1 VTETPRR
8 MDRRLLFTALALGFA
23 CCVWAGAAQ
32 ASERLSD
39 VNVSDVS
46 LQVNARG
53 EALITYHTQSG
64 AQRHVLAW
72 GAENAVAPSA
82 DAPQQTFQLDYAGGW
97 RKYKRSISASFHG
110 ACRPYDGPSLVY
122 LVTACDAPDGSYW
135 AIQSWQRVLPLRG
148 VEPFATGQGAWEV
161 HLSHW
166 TGPPATLE
174 VSPHW
179 TYDHALQGLFGRLL
193 YNGSPVYGF
202 RTPSSSKGDR
212 NARYF
217 YIDTFNSAYGP
228 GWRRDGAKVA
238 HRPNGAFCYS
248 FAPLAVA
255 PAGYPS
261 VPKVSG
267 VGERSRVTVMGP
279 GVTPDVQW
287 EGGTLGA
294 YDAGAEKAFSELFDQ
309 WVGDDPACAAE
320 R

>member
-1 VTETPRR
+1 
-8 MDRRLLFTALALGFA
+8 MDRRPVLTALAVAAALS
-23 CCVWAGAAQ
+23 VWSGAAQ
-32 ASERLSD
+32 ASDRLSD

-46 LQVNARG
+46 LQVNTRG
-53 EALITYHTQSG
+53 EALITYHTQAG
-64 AQRHVLAW
+64 ALRHVLAW

-82 DAPQQTFQLDYAGGW
+82 DVPQQAFQLDYAGGW
-97 RKYKRSISASFHG
+97 GKYKRSISASFHG
-110 ACRPYDGPSLVY
+110 ACRTYDGPSLVD
-122 LVTACDAPDGSYW
+122 LVAACDASDGSFW

-148 VEPFATGQGAWEV
+148 VEPFAPGQGAWEL

-166 TGPPATLE
+166 TGPLATLE
-174 VSPHW
+174 VSQHW
-179 TYDHALQGLFGRLL
+179 TYGHSLHGLFGRLL
-193 YNGSPVYGF
+193 YNGSAVYGF
-202 RTPSSSKGDR
+202 RTPSSTKGDR

-228 GWRRDGAKVA
+228 GWRRDGAKVT
-238 HRPNGAFCYS
+238 HRGNGAFCYS

-279 GVTPDVQW
+279 GATPDVQW
-287 EGGTLGA
+287 EGDTLGA
-294 YDAGAEKAFSELFDQ
+294 YDAAAEKANTELFDQ
-309 WVGDDPACAAE
+309 WIGDDPACTAE

>member
-1 VTETPRR
+1 MAHRS
-8 MDRRLLFTALALGFA
+8 LLPALLITVIACTWTA
-23 CCVWAGAAQ
+23 AAH
-32 ASERLSD
+32 ASQRLSD

-46 LQVNARG
+46 LQVNPKG
-53 EALITYHTQSG
+53 EALVSYRTQSG
-64 AQRHVLAW
+64 SMRHVLAW
-72 GAENAVAPSA
+72 GAENAVPPDPGVA
-82 DAPQQTFQLDYAGGW
+82 QQAFQLDYAGGW
-97 RKYKRSISASFHG
+97 RKYKRRVWSAFHNS
-110 ACRPYDGPSLVY
+110 CRPYTGPSLVY
-122 LVTACDAPDGSYW
+122 LVTACTAADGSYW

-148 VEPFATGQGAWEV
+148 VEPFRPGQGAWEL

-166 TGPPATLE
+166 TGDLATLE

-179 TYDHALQGLFGRLL
+179 TYGGTLQGVFGRLL
-193 YNGSPVYGF
+193 YQGKPVYGF
-202 RTPSSSKGDR
+202 HTPSETTGDR

-228 GWRRDGAKVA
+228 GWRREGAKVT

-248 FAPLAVA
+248 FAPLAKA

-287 EGGTLGA
+287 EGETLGNFDAKAEAA
-294 YDAGAEKAFSELFDQ
+294 YNELFDT
-309 WVGDDPACAAE
+309 WIGDDLACAAE

>member
-1 VTETPRR
+1 
-8 MDRRLLFTALALGFA
+8 MDRRPVLTALAVAAALS
-23 CCVWAGAAQ
+23 VWSGAAQ
-32 ASERLSD
+32 ASDRLSD

-46 LQVNARG
+46 LQVNTRG
-53 EALITYHTQSG
+53 EALITYHTQAG
-64 AQRHVLAW
+64 ALRHVLAW

-82 DAPQQTFQLDYAGGW
+82 DVPQQAFQLDYAGGW
-97 RKYKRSISASFHG
+97 GKYKRSISASFHG
-110 ACRPYDGPSLVY
+110 ACRTYDGPSLVD
-122 LVTACDAPDGSYW
+122 LVAACDASDGSFW

-148 VEPFATGQGAWEV
+148 VEPFAPGQGAWEL

-166 TGPPATLE
+166 TGPLATLE
-174 VSPHW
+174 VAQHW
-179 TYDHALQGLFGRLL
+179 TYGHSLHGLFGRLL
-193 YNGSPVYGF
+193 YNGSAVYGF
-202 RTPSSSKGDR
+202 RTPSSTKGDR

-228 GWRRDGAKVA
+228 GWRRDGAKVT
-238 HRPNGAFCYS
+238 HRGNGAFCYS

-279 GVTPDVQW
+279 GATPDVQW
-287 EGGTLGA
+287 EGDTLGA
-294 YDAGAEKAFSELFDQ
+294 YDAAAEKANTELFDQ
-309 WVGDDPACAAE
+309 WIGDDPACTAE

>member
-1 VTETPRR
+1 MAHRSFLPVLLVSVLACGWTAPARASQ
-8 MDRRLLFTALALGFA
+8 RLA
-23 CCVWAGAAQ
+23 
-32 ASERLSD
+32 D

-46 LQVNARG
+46 LQVDAKG
-53 EALITYHTQSG
+53 EALITYRTQPG
-64 AQRHVLAW
+64 ATRHVLAW
-72 GAENAVAPSA
+72 GAENAVP
-82 DAPQQTFQLDYAGGW
+82 PNPEVKQEVFQLDYAGGW
-97 RKYKRSISASFHG
+97 GKYKRRVWASFHG
-110 ACRPYDGPSLVY
+110 SCPPYTGPSLVF
-122 LVTACDAPDGSYW
+122 LVTACTAPDGSYW

-148 VEPFATGQGAWEV
+148 VEPFSPGQGAWEL

-166 TGPPATLE
+166 TGELATLE

-179 TYDHALQGLFGRLL
+179 TYGGTLQGLFGHLL
-193 YNGSPVYGF
+193 YEGKPVYGF
-202 RTPSSSKGDR
+202 RTPSDKNGDR

-228 GWRRDGAKVA
+228 GWRREGAKVT

-248 FAPLAVA
+248 FAPLAKA

-287 EGGTLGA
+287 EGDTLGA
-294 YDAGAEKAFSELFDQ
+294 YEPKAEVAYDELFDK
-309 WVGDDPACAAE
+309 WIGDDVACAAE

>member
-1 VTETPRR
+1 MAHRSFLPV
-8 MDRRLLFTALALGFA
+8 LLVSVVACGWTAPAH
-23 CCVWAGAAQ
+23 
-32 ASERLSD
+32 ASQRLSD

-46 LQVNARG
+46 LQVDAKG
-53 EALITYHTQSG
+53 EALITYRTQPG
-64 AQRHVLAW
+64 ATRHVLAW
-72 GAENAVAPSA
+72 GAENAVPPNPEVKQEA
-82 DAPQQTFQLDYAGGW
+82 FQLDYAGGW
-97 RKYKRSISASFHG
+97 RKYRRRVWASFHG
-110 ACRPYDGPSLVY
+110 SCPPYTGPSLVF
-122 LVTACDAPDGSYW
+122 LVTACTAPDGSSW

-148 VEPFATGQGAWEV
+148 VEPFGPGQGAWEL

-166 TGPPATLE
+166 TGELATLE

-179 TYDHALQGLFGRLL
+179 TYGGTLQGLFGHLL
-193 YNGSPVYGF
+193 YEGKPVYGF
-202 RTPSSSKGDR
+202 RTPSDKNGDR

-228 GWRRDGAKVA
+228 GWRREGAKVT
-238 HRPNGAFCYS
+238 HRPSGAFCYS
-248 FAPLAVA
+248 FAPLARA

-287 EGGTLGA
+287 EGDTLGA
-294 YDAGAEKAFSELFDQ
+294 YEPKAEVAYDELFDK
-309 WVGDDPACAAE
+309 WIGDDVACAAE

>member
-1 VTETPRR
+1 MIRR
-8 MDRRLLFTALALGFA
+8 PVLTALAVAVAVCFSTGT
-23 CCVWAGAAQ
+23 AQ

-39 VNVSDVS
+39 MNVSDVS
-46 LQVNARG
+46 LLVNGRG
-53 EALITYHTQSG
+53 EALLTYHTQSG
-64 AQRHVLAW
+64 ALRHVLAW
-72 GAENAVAPSA
+72 GAVNAVAPSP
-82 DAPQQTFQLDYAGGW
+82 DVRQQAFQLDYAGGW
-97 RKYKRSISASFHG
+97 RKYKRTVTASFHG

-122 LVTACDAPDGSYW
+122 LVAACDATDGSYW

-148 VEPFATGQGAWEV
+148 VEPFAPGQGAWEV

-166 TGPPATLE
+166 TGPLATLE

-179 TYDHALQGLFGRLL
+179 TYGHSLQGLFGRLL
-193 YNGSPVYGF
+193 YGGSPVYGF
-202 RTPSSSKGDR
+202 RTPSTSNGDR
-212 NARYF
+212 NARYV

-228 GWRRDGAKVA
+228 GWRRDGAKVT

-248 FAPLAVA
+248 FAPLAA
-255 PAGYPS
+255 TPAGYPS
-261 VPKVSG
+261 VPTVSG

-294 YDAGAEKAFSELFDQ
+294 YDAATEKAYSELFDQ